1 MSYDLHSVIKRT
13 VAFYVDMLLVTV
25 ADSQYL
31 VSVIIVPACSVNF
44 QFNTKVALGI
54 TVEYGFGLVAVVVD
68 RLVSVNF
75 LMVTF

>member
-1 MSYDLHSVIKRT
+1 M
-13 VAFYVDMLLVTV
+13 FLVTV

-44 QFNTKVALGI
+44 QFNAEIALGI
-54 TVEYGFGLVAVVVD
+54 PVEYGFGLIAIIVD